1 MIVDLHSHLLPNI
14 DDGSHSYRASFQMA
28 REAVENGIGV
38 ALMTPHHMNGHYV
51 NHKQDVI
58 HLTEEFQSQLDAENI
73 PLQVFPSQEVRITGD
88 LLQALDA
95 DDILFADESNQYLLL
110 EFPDDDVPTYSKDMI
125 FQIMQ
130 HGITV
135 QIAHPERNTK
145 IMATPSIL
153 FDLIE
158 AGAVAQVTAGSYV
171 GNFGK
176 KVEKFAEEILK
187 HNLAHVFVSD
197 AHDLPNRGFEMA
209 AAMVKVEKQ
218 LGRDYQ
224 QLLEHNAEAIID
236 GNNITTLKPEP
247 IVKRKFFSKF

>member
-1 MIVDLHSHLLPNI
+1 MIVDLHSHLLPSI
-14 DDGSHSYRASFQMA
+14 DDGSHSDRASFQMA
-28 REAVENGIGV
+28 REAVDNGISV
-38 ALMTPHHMNGHYV
+38 ALMTPHHMNGQYV
-51 NHKQDVI
+51 NHKSDVI
-58 HLTEEFQSQLDAENI
+58 RLTEEFQSQLDAENI

-88 LLQALDA
+88 LLQAIDA

-110 EFPDDDVPTYSKDMI
+110 EFPDDDVPMYSKDMI

-130 HGITV
+130 RGITV

-153 FDLIE
+153 YDLIE
-158 AGAVAQVTAGSYV
+158 AGAVAQVTAGSYI

-176 KVEKFAEEILK
+176 KVERFAEEILK

-197 AHDLPNRGFEMA
+197 AHDLPNRGFERA
-209 AAMVKVEKQ
+209 KAMVKVESQ

-224 QLLEHNAEAIID
+224 QLLERNAEAIID
-236 GNNITTLKPEP
+236 GNNITMLKPEP